1 VSELNLI
8 LFGPPGAGKGTQG
21 KRLSEDLRLPYIAT
35 GDMLREAVA
44 NETEL
49 GREARNYM
57 DEGNLVPDD
66 VIIGV
71 ITERIQEDDAQDGF
85 ILDGFPRTIPQAEA
99 LDRQLEQLGREI
111 TAALLVNAPEDEV
124 IKRISG
130 RRQCVEAGHVYN
142 IHFDPPKRDEVCD
155 QDGSRLRQRSDDEPE
170 KVKHRLEV
178 YREQTSPLIEY
189 YEQRGL
195 LRRFDGARSPTEVY
209 DHIRATLATL
219 RLEEQL

>member
-44 NETEL
+44 DETEL
-49 GREARNYM
+49 GKEAGRYM
-57 DEGNLVPDD
+57 DEGDLVPDD

-71 ITERIQEDDAQDGF
+71 ISERIQEDDARDGF

-99 LDRQLEQLGREI
+99 LEGQLEQLGRKI
-111 TAALLVNAPEDEV
+111 TAALLIDASDQEV

-142 IHFDPPKRDEVCD
+142 IHFDPPERDEVCD
-155 QDGSRLRQRSDDEPE
+155 QDGSRLQQRSDDKPE
-170 KVKHRLEV
+170 KVKRRLEV
-178 YREQTSPLIEY
+178 YQEQTSPLIDY

-195 LRRFDGARSPTEVY
+195 LRRFDGSRSPTEVY
-209 DHIRATLATL
+209 DHVRATLATV
-219 RLEEQL
+219 RLEDQL

>member
-71 ITERIQEDDAQDGF
+71 ITERIQEEDAQDGF

-111 TAALLVNAPEDEV
+111 TAALLVNAPDDEV

>member
-99 LDRQLEQLGREI
+99 LDRQLEQLGRAI

>member
-44 NETEL
+44 NETDL
-49 GREARNYM
+49 GKEAGKYM

-66 VIIGV
+66 VITGV
-71 ITERIQEDDAQDGF
+71 ITERVQEDDARDGF

-99 LDRQLEQLGREI
+99 LDGELEDLGREI
-111 TAALLVNAPEDEV
+111 NAALLVEAPEEEV

-155 QDGSRLRQRSDDEPE
+155 QDGSRLEQRSDDKPE

-189 YEQRGL
+189 YEDRGL

-219 RLEEQL
+219 RLEDQL

>member
-21 KRLSEDLRLPYIAT
+21 TRLSEDLRLPYIAT

-44 NETEL
+44 DETEL
-49 GREARNYM
+49 GREVGNYM

-66 VIIGV
+66 VIIVV
-71 ITERIQEDDAQDGF
+71 ISERIQEDDARDGF

-99 LDRQLEQLGREI
+99 LDRQLEQLGRGI
-111 TAALLVNAPEDEV
+111 TAALLVEAPEDEV

-155 QDGSRLRQRSDDEPE
+155 QDGSRLQRRSDDDPE

>member
-1 VSELNLI
+1 
-8 LFGPPGAGKGTQG
+8 
-21 KRLSEDLRLPYIAT
+21 
-35 GDMLREAVA
+35 
-44 NETEL
+44 
-49 GREARNYM
+49 M

-71 ITERIQEDDAQDGF
+71 ISERIQEDDARDGF

-99 LDRQLEQLGREI
+99 LDRQLEQLGRGI
-111 TAALLVNAPEDEV
+111 TAALLVEAPEDEV

-155 QDGSRLRQRSDDEPE
+155 QDGSRLQQRSDDDPE

-195 LRRFDGARSPTEVY
+195 LRRFDGARGPTEVY
-209 DHIRATLATL
+209 DHIRATLATV